1 MDLRDMTL
9 PVSWHGD
16 WSKLSAVVLGLG
28 KSGFSVV
35 DTLVELGVQT
45 TALAKS
51 VAPEIL
57 DLVEVIGAR
66 VLLGDEPAL
75 LDQLERTPDFAVVSP
90 GFAPSHP
97 LLVRLSAMG
106 VQLVSDIDLAW
117 RLRDKTASVA
127 KWLSVTGTNGKT
139 TTTELVAH
147 MLRTANYRAVA
158 CGNIGTPVLDM
169 IRDPEGFDF
178 LVLELSSFQL
188 HYTGE
193 INPVVSAFLNFADD
207 HLDWHGSRE
216 SYLQAKSKVYAGTE
230 LALVFNEQDSS
241 TFEAA
246 KAASVLDGARGV
258 SFSLGIPGRSMIGYV
273 EEFLVDRA
281 FLEERADS
289 ALEIAELE
297 DLECIGPVSD
307 QLRQNVAAATA
318 MVRALDIPPALIKAA
333 IRSFEL
339 APHRVQLVAEV
350 AGVRFIDDSKATNAH
365 AAAASLGSFESVVWI
380 VGGLLKGVDISPL
393 LEKHGKRLRAAVVIG
408 ADTSELERI
417 FAEKLPQLA
426 IRILTAAPMSEVVD
440 VAIELA
446 QSGDTVLLAPAA
458 ASMDQYR
465 DYVHRGLSFQAEV
478 KRRFEL

>member
-1 MDLRDMTL
+1 MTL

-16 WSKLSAVVLGLG
+16 WSRLSAVVLGLG
-28 KSGFSVV
+28 KSGFSAV
-35 DTLVELGVQT
+35 DTLVELGVDT
-45 TALAKS
+45 TAIAKTVS
-51 VAPEIL
+51 SEIL
-57 DLVEVIGAR
+57 DLVHVIGAK
-66 VLLGDEPAL
+66 VLRGDEAHL
-75 LDQLERTPDFAVVSP
+75 LDELVNKPDFAVVSP
-90 GFAPSHP
+90 GFSPSHP
-97 LLVRLSAMG
+97 LVLRLQAMG
-106 VQLVSDIDLAW
+106 VSVLTDIDLAW
-117 RLRDKTASVA
+117 RLRDKTARVA
-127 KWLSVTGTNGKT
+127 KWLTVTGTNGKT

-147 MLRTANYRAVA
+147 MLRTANHRAVA

-188 HYTGE
+188 HYLSD
-193 INPVVSAFLNFADD
+193 INPVVSVFLNFADD

-216 SYLQAKSKVYAGTE
+216 NYLAAKSKVFAGTE

-241 TFEAA
+241 TFDAA
-246 KAASVLDGARGV
+246 REASVLDGARGV
-258 SFSLGIPGRSMIGYV
+258 SFSLGIPGRSMVGYV

-297 DLECIGPVSD
+297 DLSCIGTVSD

-350 AGVRFIDDSKATNAH
+350 SGVRFIDDSKATNAH

-393 LEKHGKRLRAAVVIG
+393 LEKHAKRLRAAVVIG

-417 FAEKLPQLA
+417 FTEKLPELT
-426 IRILTAAPMSEVVD
+426 IRILTAAPMSEVVG
-440 VAIELA
+440 VAVELA

-465 DYVHRGLSFQAEV
+465 DYADRGLSFQAEV
-478 KRRFEL
+478 KRRFGL